1 VERSFSVFNALHITH
16 EFVARNVLDSKVS
29 GTMIDLHCHM
39 LPGLDDGAPDLATAL
54 AMARMFAADGVTHVA
69 CTPHILPGVY
79 HNTGGEI
86 RAAVGAFDAELR
98 NQGIDLAVFPG
109 ADAHMTPAFIHGLR
123 SGHIP
128 TLGASRY
135 VLIEPP
141 HHTVPQRIE
150 QFFFDI
156 LVAGYVPILTHPER
170 LRWINDHYAIMQRLA
185 AHGVWMQLT
194 AASVTGAFGKN
205 ARYWAERM
213 LDEGLVHI
221 LASDAHD
228 VHRRIPNLS
237 RGRDAA
243 AKRLGDVEARHLVI
257 TRPWGIL
264 SDELP
269 NAMPAPPGLLP
280 SERRAD
286 QPEAVGAR
294 GDPGKRSWA
303 SRLRNLFE

>member
-1 VERSFSVFNALHITH
+1 
-16 EFVARNVLDSKVS
+16 
-29 GTMIDLHCHM
+29 MIDLHSHL
-39 LPGLDDGAPDLATAL
+39 LPGIDDGAPDLATSL
-54 AMARMFAADGVTHVA
+54 EMARAFLAGGVTHVA
-69 CTPHILPGVY
+69 CTPHILPGLY
-79 HNTGGEI
+79 HNTGDQI
-86 RAAVGAFDAELR
+86 RAAAGAFDAELR
-98 NQGIDLAVFPG
+98 NQGIDLAIFPG
-109 ADAHMTPAFIHGLR
+109 ADAHMTPAFIQGLR

-135 VLIEPP
+135 VLVEPP

-205 ARYWAERM
+205 AQYWSERM
-213 LDEGLVHI
+213 LDEGLVHV

-228 VHRRIPNLS
+228 LHRRIPNLS

-264 SDELP
+264 SDEPP

-280 SERRAD
+280 SDRQA
-286 QPEAVGAR
+286 AR
-294 GDPGKRSWA
+294 PGDPRAQAADGRGHSGKRNWA